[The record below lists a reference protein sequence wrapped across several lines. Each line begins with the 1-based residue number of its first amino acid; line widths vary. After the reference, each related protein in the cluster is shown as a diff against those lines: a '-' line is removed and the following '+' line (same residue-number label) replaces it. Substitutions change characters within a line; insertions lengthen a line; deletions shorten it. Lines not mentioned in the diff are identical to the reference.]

1 MLLIS
6 CYSHHV
12 VHQVNKNAFRC
23 AFYEIP
29 AAKYDYDNLPHGAL
43 SLDDS
48 DIRVHH
54 GTLCIDFDPRLAKMG
69 SFKTSH
75 PGKVQLDA
83 NFEVRPFTNGTVCV
97 KQMYE
102 RKDTGSGAI
111 SRLKGSSEYNA
122 VLVKCNCIKWASILM
137 DLTYQYIAREVKKN
151 KGGEPPYPIP
161 TLRFTRVMIAIVHDL
176 PQSKVFL
183 VEEWIDTDDGDHQ
196 FIKYLNNRAP
206 YISDSVSQAPKTQQ
220 ITDFL
225 IFAQHIQ
232 WQKSRYLAFTSDFQG
247 AGELLT
253 DPQITSNPYV

>member
-1 MLLIS
+1 MLLIL

-12 VHQVNKNAFRC
+12 VHQVNKNAFHC

-29 AAKYDYDNLPHGAL
+29 ATKYDYNNLPHGVL
-43 SLDDS
+43 SLDDL

-69 SFKTSH
+69 SFKASH
-75 PGKVQLDA
+75 PEKVQLDA
-83 NFEVRPFTNGTVCV
+83 DFEVWPFTNGTVCV
-97 KQMYE
+97 KQMYKW
-102 RKDTGSGAI
+102 KDTGSGAI
-111 SRLKGSSEYNA
+111 SQLKGSSKYNA

-137 DLTYQYIAREVKKN
+137 DLTYQYIAHEVKKN
-151 KGGEPPYPIP
+151 KGGELPYPIL
-161 TLRFTRVMIAIVHDL
+161 TLQFMRVMIAIMHDL
-176 PQSKVFL
+176 PQLKVFL
-183 VEEWIDTDDGDHQ
+183 VEEWIDTDNSDHQ
-196 FIKYLNNRAP
+196 FIKYLNNRTP
-206 YISDSVSQAPKTQQ
+206 YISNSVSQAPKTQQ

-253 DPQITSNPYV
+253 NPQITLNLYI